1 METDKRKQLSVRVN
15 EKIHKQMKLYAVEQG
30 ITIQEYLMNL
40 IKKDMEKHRQ
50 KNEKGSINEERK
62 NRNTTF

>member
-40 IKKDMEKHRQ
+40 IKKDMEKRRQ
-50 KNEKGSINEERK
+50 KNEKGSINEQRK